1 MVDDFSELPVE
12 DIADAEQV
20 ALDREQRAR
29 DKAKLDIL
37 KTISPQA
44 MGQGRKILDLS
55 DQGRSIKRIAD
66 LTDLEPEEVKAVV
79 DAPKAMPTYQQRQ
92 DVKATVRNSVFDME
106 ARLQELFDNV
116 NGLLELSEHKHEMR
130 LGAASEIRQLLKLAK
145 DTMKDAAFIDEI
157 KRKHQNEIESV
168 LRAFDRVAPDVGKVL
183 RADIEEQRA
192 QRKALGGE

>member
-1 MVDDFSELPVE
+1 MVDDFSELPVD

-20 ALDREQRAR
+20 ALDREVQAKA
-29 DKAKLDIL
+29 KAKLDIL

-66 LTDLEPEEVKAVV
+66 LTELEPEEVQAVV
-79 DAPKAMPTYQQRQ
+79 DAPRAMPTYQQRQ

-106 ARLQELFDNV
+106 SRLQELFDNV

-145 DTMKDAAFIDEI
+145 DTMKDEAFIDEI
-157 KRKHQNEIESV
+157 KRKHREEIELV
-168 LRAFDRVAPDVGKVL
+168 LKALDRVTPEVSKAL
-183 RADIEEQRA
+183 RADIDEQRA
-192 QRKALGGE
+192 RRKSLGGE

>member
-1 MVDDFSELPVE
+1 MVDDFSELPVD

-20 ALDREQRAR
+20 ALDREVQAKA
-29 DKAKLDIL
+29 KAKLDIL

-66 LTDLEPEEVKAVV
+66 LTELEPEEVQAVV
-79 DAPKAMPTYQQRQ
+79 DAPRAMPTYQQRQ

-106 ARLQELFDNV
+106 SRLQELFDNV

-157 KRKHQNEIESV
+157 KRKHREEIELV
-168 LRAFDRVAPDVGKVL
+168 LKAFDRVTPEVSKAL
-183 RADIEEQRA
+183 RADIDEQRA
-192 QRKALGGE
+192 RRKSLGGE